1 MRDANLDTSNFDET
15 ERAEASRGLGGAMG
29 AASLSRRTVLRGA
42 GVAALAVGGVG
53 VLAACAPSGGTTT
66 PAAGGASSTG
76 GTGSGTASLA
86 KVDAIPVGGAIL
98 VKDAAGKPVIL
109 SQPTAGTVVA
119 MTAICTHLGCTVA
132 PAGAQ
137 LVCPCHG
144 SVYKSA
150 DGSNVSGPAPKPLAA
165 VTVHVVNGEVLAG

>member
-1 MRDANLDTSNFDET
+1 
-15 ERAEASRGLGGAMG
+15 
-29 AASLSRRTVLRGA
+29 
-42 GVAALAVGGVG
+42 
-53 VLAACAPSGGTTT
+53 
-66 PAAGGASSTG
+66 
-76 GTGSGTASLA
+76 
-86 KVDAIPVGGAIL
+86 

-109 SQPTAGTVVA
+109 SQPTAGAVVA

>member
-1 MRDANLDTSNFDET
+1 MRDANLDTSNIYET

-42 GVAALAVGGVG
+42 GVAA
-53 VLAACAPSGGTTT
+53 
-66 PAAGGASSTG
+66 
-76 GTGSGTASLA
+76 LA

-119 MTAICTHLGCTVA
+119 MTAICTHQGCTVA

-165 VTVHVVNGEVLAG
+165 VTVHVVNGEVLPG

>member
-1 MRDANLDTSNFDET
+1 M
-15 ERAEASRGLGGAMG
+15 ASVG
-29 AASLSRRTVLRGA
+29 AAELSCRTVLRGA
-42 GVAALAVGGVG
+42 GVAALAVGGLG
-53 VLAACAPSGGTTT
+53 VLAACAPSGGTAT
-66 PAAGGASSTG
+66 PVAGGASSTG

-109 SQPTAGTVVA
+109 SQPTAGAVVA

-137 LVCPCHG
+137 VVCPCHG

>member
-1 MRDANLDTSNFDET
+1 V
-15 ERAEASRGLGGAMG
+15 ASVG
-29 AASLSRRTVLRGA
+29 AAELSCRTVLRGA
-42 GVAALAVGGVG
+42 GVAALA
-53 VLAACAPSGGTTT
+53 
-66 PAAGGASSTG
+66 
-76 GTGSGTASLA
+76 
-86 KVDAIPVGGAIL
+86 KVDAIPVGRAIL
-98 VKDAAGKPVIL
+98 VTDAAGKRLIL

-137 LVCPCHG
+137 VVCPCHG

>member
-1 MRDANLDTSNFDET
+1 MSDLSPGSSSHDQREWTRLTGSPVASVGT
-15 ERAEASRGLGGAMG
+15 AE
-29 AASLSRRTVLRGA
+29 LSRRTVLRGA
-42 GVAALAVGGVG
+42 GVAALTVGGVG

-66 PAAGGASSTG
+66 LAAGGASSTG

-119 MTAICTHLGCTVA
+119 MTAICTHMGCTVA

-137 LVCPCHG
+137 LVETARPQLQ
-144 SVYKSA
+144 
-150 DGSNVSGPAPKPLAA
+150 PL
-165 VTVHVVNGEVLAG
+165 VLPHPSQT

>member
-1 MRDANLDTSNFDET
+1 MRDADLDTSNFDET

-29 AASLSRRTVLRGA
+29 AASLSRRRVLRGA
-42 GVAALAVGGVG
+42 GVAALAVGGAG
-53 VLAACAPSGGTTT
+53 VLAACGSSGSTAT

-119 MTAICTHLGCTVA
+119 MTAICTHMGCTVA
-132 PAGAQ
+132 PTGAQ

-150 DGSNVSGPAPKPLAA
+150 DGSNVSGQAPKPLAA

>member
-1 MRDANLDTSNFDET
+1 MSDLSPGSSSHDHRESTRLTDSPV
-15 ERAEASRGLGGAMG
+15 ASVG
-29 AASLSRRTVLRGA
+29 AAELSRRTVLRGA
-42 GVAALAVGGVG
+42 GVAALAVGAVG

-119 MTAICTHLGCTVA
+119 MTAICTHMGCTVA

>member
-1 MRDANLDTSNFDET
+1 MRDANLDTSNIYET

-29 AASLSRRTVLRGA
+29 AASLSRRTVLGGA
-42 GVAALAVGGVG
+42 GTAA
-53 VLAACAPSGGTTT
+53 
-66 PAAGGASSTG
+66 
-76 GTGSGTASLA
+76 LA

-119 MTAICTHLGCTVA
+119 MTAICTHQGCTVA

-165 VTVHVVNGEVLAG
+165 VTVHVVNGEVLPG

>member
-1 MRDANLDTSNFDET
+1 MGDLSPGSSSHDHRESTRLTDSPV
-15 ERAEASRGLGGAMG
+15 ASVG
-29 AASLSRRTVLRGA
+29 AAELSRRTVLRGA
-42 GVAALAVGGVG
+42 GVAA
-53 VLAACAPSGGTTT
+53 
-66 PAAGGASSTG
+66 
-76 GTGSGTASLA
+76 LA

-109 SQPTAGTVVA
+109 SQPTAATVVA

-144 SVYKSA
+144 SAYKSA